1 MKWKKP
7 SITKIYEAIGAMA
20 DGRVKVSGN
29 GAKVYSSTRNKFY
42 AVTYDPATY
51 QIMSNDNTSY
61 WKNELGYPAIAY
73 LMSIKE
79 LPYEESVGNIL
90 RGIAW
95 KDINQQF
102 KNDFEKALQFVL
114 SSKTDG
120 ERMRLE
126 DLANSIHSKLSK
138 MELKFLGKKTLP
150 PSGY

>member
-7 SITKIYEAIGAMA
+7 SITKIYEAIGAIA
-20 DGRVKVSGN
+20 DERVEVSDN

-42 AVTYDPATY
+42 TVTYDRATH

-73 LMSIKE
+73 LMYIGE
-79 LPYEESVGNIL
+79 LSYDKNLGHIL
-90 RGIAW
+90 KGVPW

-102 KNDFEKALQFVL
+102 KNDFEKALEFVL
-114 SSKTDG
+114 SSKSNE
-120 ERMRLE
+120 ERIQLKNIVNKIDSE
-126 DLANSIHSKLSK
+126 ISK
-138 MELKFLGKKTLP
+138 MKFKLLGSKILP

>member
-20 DGRVKVSGN
+20 DERVEVSGN
-29 GAKVYSSTRNKFY
+29 GARVYSSTRNKFY
-42 AVTYDPATY
+42 TVTYDSTTH

-73 LMSIKE
+73 LMSIKQ
-79 LPYEESVGNIL
+79 LPYEENVGNIL
-90 RGIAW
+90 TGIAW

-102 KNDFEKALQFVL
+102 KNDFEKALEFVL
-114 SSKTDG
+114 SSKTDS
-120 ERMRLE
+120 ERKSLE
-126 DLANSIHSKLSK
+126 DLAISIHSKLSK
-138 MELKFLGKKTLP
+138 MDLTFLGKKTLP